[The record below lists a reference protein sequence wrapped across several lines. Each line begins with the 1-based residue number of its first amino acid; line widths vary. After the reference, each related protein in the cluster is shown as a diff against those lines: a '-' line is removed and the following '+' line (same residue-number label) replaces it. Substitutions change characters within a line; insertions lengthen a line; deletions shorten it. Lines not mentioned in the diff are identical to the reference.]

1 MDSTSAELKPE
12 ALRRVSDPGMFTFG
26 STAEL
31 PPLDGVVG
39 QDRAL
44 RAIDFGIEMPSYGYN
59 MFVVGP
65 AGSGRTTAVRQF
77 LARRAAQ
84 RPVPEDW
91 CYVNNFGDP
100 RRPNAINLPAGRA
113 VQFRKAMDELI
124 GSLKLEL
131 PRAFEGEHY
140 EQRRREIGLQFQ
152 RKQQELLEALD
163 AYLNERGF
171 TLIRSQTGLTIAPV
185 QDGEPLT
192 SEAYEKLDPEVKK
205 KYESFRPELQEQFEK
220 TVRQTRDLDRQ
231 AQRAV
236 EGISHDL
243 TSFVVDA
250 ALEELREIFR
260 DCPKVLAYIDAV
272 RQDVIDNVAA
282 FLPSEEPRSPLA
294 AIAQSEG
301 DAMTRYQVN
310 VLTESSDVAE
320 PRAPVIIEHN
330 PTYNNL
336 MGRIEHQA
344 QFGAMVTDFTHIRA
358 GALHRANGGYLVV
371 EAKNLL
377 RNAVSWEALKRAL
390 RSHQA
395 KIEEPASFYGLVTTV
410 SLEPEPIPMDV
421 KVVLIGDE
429 YIYQMLYAYDEDFR
443 ELFKV
448 RSQFVTRMELN
459 AGAPEQYARFVGDLC
474 RREHL
479 KHFDA
484 GGVARL
490 LDEAAALVEDQQRVT
505 ARFAEVA
512 DLVRE
517 ASFWA
522 TRAGRELVTAADV
535 KQAVDERVQMRDYA
549 LRRYQ
554 ESLADGVVLIDTQ
567 GATVGQINA
576 LTVVQAADFE
586 FGLPARITARTY
598 AGKSG
603 VVSIDR
609 EVKMTGP
616 IHDKGQIILSAY
628 LSSRFAQR
636 EPLSVSAT
644 LTFEQSYSGV
654 EGDSASSTELYALLS
669 SLSGI
674 PIQQNLAVTGSVNQL
689 GQVQAIGGAN
699 AKIAGFFDVCAS
711 RGLTG
716 DQGVLIPRSNVRHLM
731 LREDIVQAVA
741 EGRFHVYAVAT
752 IEEGI
757 ELLTGVP
764 AGEPDAE
771 GAYPE
776 GSVYAA
782 VMAKLRLY
790 SEATRGEEEEDADE
804 DGGADADDYDDDD
817 GTDSDEDDDI
827 DIDED

>member
-1 MDSTSAELKPE
+1 MDVNPLELKAE
-12 ALRRVSDPGMFTFG
+12 ALRRVSDPAIFSFS
-26 STAEL
+26 STAEV
-31 PPLDGVVG
+31 PPLDGVIG

-84 RPVPEDW
+84 RTVPEDW
-91 CYVNNFGDP
+91 CYVNNFGDT
-100 RRPNAINLPAGRA
+100 RRPHAINLPPGRA
-113 VQFRKAMDELI
+113 VQFRKAMEELI
-124 GSLKLEL
+124 SSLKREL

-171 TLIRSQTGLTIAPV
+171 TLIRSQAGLTIAPV
-185 QDGEPLT
+185 QEGEPLT
-192 SEAYEKLDPEVKK
+192 SEAYEKLDAEVKK

-231 AQRAV
+231 AQRAI
-236 EGISHDL
+236 EGISRDL

-250 ALEELREIFR
+250 ALEEIKESFR

-272 RQDVIDNVAA
+272 RQDVIDNVAS

-294 AIAQSEG
+294 AIASSDG

-310 VLTESSDVAE
+310 VLTDSSDIAE
-320 PRAPVIIEHN
+320 PRAPVILEHN

-344 QFGAMVTDFTHIRA
+344 QFGAMVTDFTQIRA

-371 EAKNLL
+371 EAKDLL
-377 RNAVSWEALKRAL
+377 SNAVSWEALKRAL
-390 RSHQA
+390 RSHEVR
-395 KIEEPASFYGLVTTV
+395 IEEPASFYGLVTTV
-410 SLEPEPIPMDV
+410 SLEPEPIPLDV

-429 YIYQMLYAYDEDFR
+429 YTYQLLYAYDEDFR

-448 RSQFVTRMELN
+448 RSQFVTRMDLN
-459 AGAPEQYARFVGDLC
+459 EGAPEQYARFVGDLC
-474 RREHL
+474 RREQL
-479 KHFDA
+479 KHFDPS
-484 GGVARL
+484 GVARL
-490 LDEAAALVEDQQRVT
+490 LDEAAVLVEDQQRVS

-517 ASFWA
+517 ASYWA
-522 TRAGRELVTAADV
+522 TRAGRELVTAVDV
-535 KQAVDERVQMRDYA
+535 RQAVDERLQMRDYA

-603 VVSIDR
+603 VISIDR

-616 IHDKGQIILSAY
+616 IHDKGQIILAAY

-636 EPLSVSAT
+636 ETLSVSAT

-669 SLSGI
+669 SLSGV
-674 PIQQNLAVTGSVNQL
+674 PIKQNLAVTGSVNQL

-741 EGRFHVYAVAT
+741 EGRFHIYAVST
-752 IEEGI
+752 VEEGI
-757 ELLTGVP
+757 ALLTGVS
-764 AGEPDAE
+764 AGEPDAAGE
-771 GAYPE
+771 YPE
-776 GSVYAA
+776 GTIYAA
-782 VMAKLRLY
+782 VMAKLREY
-790 SEATRGEEEEDADE
+790 AEVTRGDEEEEEDEGGSSADE
-804 DGGADADDYDDDD
+804 DCDYDDE
-817 GTDSDEDDDI
+817 DSDGDEDG
-827 DIDED
+827 DIDEC